1 MPSGRMPRCA
11 GRGPVVV
18 SGYRCPLYDELFA
31 DWQRVDIATHA
42 DGARGR
48 TESLWL
54 SGRCPHAG
62 LFSVAR

>member
-1 MPSGRMPRCA
+1 M
-11 GRGPVVV
+11 V